1 MNGFSIL
8 LLLIKSMERRKI
20 VFCGHLKQGE
30 CISESIL

>member
-1 MNGFSIL
+1 MNGFSIS

-20 VFCGHLKQGE
+20 VFGGHLKQGE